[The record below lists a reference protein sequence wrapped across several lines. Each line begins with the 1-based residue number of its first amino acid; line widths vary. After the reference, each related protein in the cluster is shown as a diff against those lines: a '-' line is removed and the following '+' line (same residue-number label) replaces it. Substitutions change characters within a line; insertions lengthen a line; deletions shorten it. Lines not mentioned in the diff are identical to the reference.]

1 MIDRVNHKLV
11 FLSQN
16 GSGGISDEELK
27 ENFRLSRDS
36 QENWKKIVN
45 EVDKNYDG

>member
-1 MIDRVNHKLV
+1 LIKK
-11 FLSQN
+11 N

-27 ENFRLSRDS
+27 ENFRLNKDS
-36 QENWKKIVN
+36 PENWKKIVS